1 MLKVIRS
8 SCNTT
13 YPPIGFF
20 VDNCDR
26 FDRYPFSPRYPALA
40 EIFGFEIESAQR
52 FCREVSE
59 LFHYALQQ
67 KKITTLAVPAK
78 KKDQAE
84 CSGKAVIEIQTDIP
98 LDQAER

>member
-1 MLKVIRS
+1 MLINVTDLTDIL
-8 SCNTT
+8 
-13 YPPIGFF
+13 
-20 VDNCDR
+20 
-26 FDRYPFSPRYPALA
+26 FSPRYPALA
-40 EIFGFEIESAQR
+40 EIFGFEIETAQR

-67 KKITTLAVPAK
+67 KQITTLAVPAK

-84 CSGKAVIEIQTDIP
+84 CSGKAVIEIQTEIP